1 VGHTTLAGCGQH
13 LPFLRCRVLFWLE
26 QRSVAKTGSGHTRFR
41 RAAIATKACTACVCL
56 YRLQAPP
63 ITDEMAGRGDYYNF
77 FVGIVFALA
86 SGIVVG
92 NGASSGAEN
101 FLFAPL

>member
-1 VGHTTLAGCGQH
+1 
-13 LPFLRCRVLFWLE
+13 
-26 QRSVAKTGSGHTRFR
+26 
-41 RAAIATKACTACVCL
+41 
-56 YRLQAPP
+56 
-63 ITDEMAGRGDYYNF
+63 MAGRGDYYNF